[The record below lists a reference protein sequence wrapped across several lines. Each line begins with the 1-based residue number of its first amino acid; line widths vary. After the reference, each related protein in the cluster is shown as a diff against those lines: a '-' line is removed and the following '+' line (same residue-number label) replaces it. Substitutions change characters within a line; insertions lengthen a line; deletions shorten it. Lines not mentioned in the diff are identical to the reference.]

1 MSVAAVVK
9 RHSNGIPVVPKRAH
23 RGGFWAG
30 SARDRPLYS
39 PAIVHDYVDS
49 QLRRL
54 CTDTTETTPRSLPIV
69 EEKKS
74 SYCPRYV
81 EMSVTAEVPIRRSNL
96 WPLNTPSRTCR
107 DMTQLRR
114 SEHVRELGW
123 LGKSPGSLFLN
134 LAAAV
139 TIVCGI
145 VYVGGA
151 WTPSHYGIA
160 LQKIGLTYLGPS
172 VGTAREV
179 RGDDWAVLTPYFQI
193 AVANDLGDTDEIS
206 PYHEPLRSFFALPTR
221 DWSLIFKPQLWGFLV
236 LPPEYAFSL
245 YHFILIASFIWGF
258 SVLFRQVRIPTHWA
272 LLGALLIFFSRFVQ
286 VWWTNNAPTF
296 AFAAW
301 PLAAALLPVSIWWR
315 FVLVLYSAAVW
326 LFGLLY
332 VPFIIG
338 AAFALAGLLIALR
351 RDALKISILLPA
363 GCATAAAIVIVAWY
377 FRELIPIMQ
386 NTVHPGSRISEGGSV
401 SWIQVLSHVLPYIT
415 ARQFAPTLPDMNE
428 CEVGVVASY
437 LPLLLL
443 IFVDHRML
451 VKQLRTEL
459 WTAGVLGACILL
471 TLAWLV
477 LPLPAEVGRIFLW
490 DRVPPWRL
498 LWAFGLL
505 TSFASLWLAS
515 IAHWRVSMS
524 RGALFLSLTGAA
536 WIGTKNGALAEN
548 WFDGVILITVTLSAA
563 FILLHPSVRNSNHKG
578 ILLTW
583 SVVLTSMVTF
593 GTFNPLQSAYPIF
606 HRPDNS
612 FVDGLRRLAQ
622 PRGWVA
628 VPGWYGAMLTGLGLR
643 SINHTLLRPQLDFFR
658 PFFPSMAPAEFNSVF
673 NRYMHAAPASVSA
686 PRIFGPYREDH
697 VLLPI
702 MIFGT
707 PLRVLPITEPEPSS
721 VPKRGQIENVR
732 LETQRDSWKAWIEG
746 WVPLSDMAAEQE
758 IEVFVPDEFK
768 PALGSIHA
776 VRNFRPDLTK
786 QTVGGE
792 FSFGGFIV
800 EVSGAGN
807 SITEEALGR
816 GIRLF
821 SKDENGKRFEA
832 KRAPSNEVLIM
843 SDKKQFLRLPTQ
855 GHVDELR
862 LEDNGSVLTVSG
874 WIATNEKK
882 SVDQLALYFSL
893 STSWADTSWTNRPDV
908 VRAGAALDLLTGFKI
923 TIGLEEPLQAIPAG
937 ASLCI
942 AGISDGEPVARASDH
957 HSMACR

>member
-1 MSVAAVVK
+1 MAQLRTSERVREQRWLGRLPGSPFLSIAAVV
-9 RHSNGIPVVPKRAH
+9 
-23 RGGFWAG
+23 
-30 SARDRPLYS
+30 
-39 PAIVHDYVDS
+39 
-49 QLRRL
+49 
-54 CTDTTETTPRSLPIV
+54 
-69 EEKKS
+69 
-74 SYCPRYV
+74 
-81 EMSVTAEVPIRRSNL
+81 
-96 WPLNTPSRTCR
+96 
-107 DMTQLRR
+107 
-114 SEHVRELGW
+114 
-123 LGKSPGSLFLN
+123 
-134 LAAAV
+134 
-139 TIVCGI
+139 TILCGI

-160 LQKIGLTYLGPS
+160 LQKIGLAPLGPS
-172 VGTAREV
+172 LGTAREI

-193 AVANDLGDTDEIS
+193 AVANDLRDTDEIS

-258 SVLFRQVRIPTHWA
+258 SVLFRQVRIPMHWA

-315 FVLVLYSAAVW
+315 FCLVLYSAAVW

-338 AAFALAGLLIALR
+338 AAFALAGLLVALR
-351 RDALKISILLPA
+351 RDALKLSILLPA
-363 GCATAAAIVIVAWY
+363 GCAAAAAMLIVAWY

-386 NTVHPGSRISEGGSV
+386 NTVYPGSRISEGGTITWS
-401 SWIQVLSHVLPYIT
+401 QVLSHVLPYIT
-415 ARQFAPTLPDMNE
+415 ARQFAPTLPDLNE
-428 CEVGVVASY
+428 CEVGAVASY
-437 LPLLLL
+437 LPLLLV

-451 VKQLRTEL
+451 VKQLRAEW
-459 WTAGVLGACILL
+459 WTAGVFGVCSLL

-505 TSFASLWLAS
+505 TSFSSLWLAS
-515 IAHWRVSMS
+515 IAHWRVSVS
-524 RGALFLSLTGAA
+524 RVGLFLSLTGAA

-548 WFDGVILITVTLSAA
+548 WFDGVILVTVTLSAA
-563 FILLHPSVRNSNHKG
+563 FVLLHPSARNSNRKG

-583 SVVLTSMVTF
+583 SVVLTSIVTF

-606 HRPDNS
+606 HPPDNP

-643 SINHTLLRPQLDFFR
+643 SINHTLLRPQPDFFR
-658 PFFPSMAPAEFNSVF
+658 PFFPNMAPAEFNSVF
-673 NRYMHAAPASVSA
+673 NSYMHVAPAAVDV

-697 VLLPI
+697 VLVPI

-707 PLRVLPITEPEPSS
+707 PLRALAVVESELSS
-721 VPKRGQIENVR
+721 VPKSGQIENVVR

-758 IEVFVPDEFK
+758 IQIFVPEEFR
-768 PALGSIHA
+768 PSLGLIHA
-776 VRNFRPDLTK
+776 VRNFRPELTK
-786 QTVGGE
+786 ETVGGD
-792 FSFGGFIV
+792 FNFGGFIA
-800 EVSGAGN
+800 ELSGAGN
-807 SITEEALGR
+807 SVTEETLGR
-816 GIRLF
+816 AIRLF

-832 KRAPSNEVLIM
+832 KRAPSNRALTM
-843 SDKKQFLRLPTQ
+843 SDKKQFLRLLRQ
-855 GHVDELR
+855 GHVDEVQ

-882 SVDQLALYFSL
+882 SVDQLALYFGL
-893 STSWADTSWTNRPDV
+893 STSWAETSWTNRPDV
-908 VRAGAALDLLTGFKI
+908 VQAGAALDLLTGFKMR
-923 TIGLEEPLQAIPAG
+923 IGLEERLQAIPAG

-942 AGISDGEPVARASDH
+942 AGISDGELVARASDH